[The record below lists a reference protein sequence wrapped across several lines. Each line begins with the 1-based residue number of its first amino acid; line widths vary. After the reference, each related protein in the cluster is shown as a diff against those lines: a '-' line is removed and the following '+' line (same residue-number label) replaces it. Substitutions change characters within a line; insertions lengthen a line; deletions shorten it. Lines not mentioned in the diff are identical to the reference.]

1 TKRIRSKLVLTTYL
15 ILGVYPKNIQKL
27 YFPIGLVQRTIAQ
40 LVPTKRRHYFC
51 QRGRERPNSAEDLP
65 PSSRWRFFVAS
76 PTKQGV
82 FVWREKD
89 LLKEKRRKRQELFQ
103 EQKKRRL
110 LPAHVLEEIDTAPS
124 KKQKLPGDQA
134 ESNNEEA
141 SEGSKE
147 GYEKET
153 KEGFKGNIRSLKGKY
168 NIMRVADQ
176 SSTNSQQQTAMDFI
190 QARLYGPGSQR
201 TTNNK
206 HLSLQNKRG
215 PNKSAA
221 VQFVNKKWGTEKK
234 AKAEKLKKQWIHKH
248 KVPSS

>member
-1 TKRIRSKLVLTTYL
+1 MAKKLLRKSTSSS
-15 ILGVYPKNIQKL
+15 NKL
-27 YFPIGLVQRTIAQ
+27 
-40 LVPTKRRHYFC
+40 
-51 QRGRERPNSAEDLP
+51 NSANMTDDFQLHLD
-65 PSSRWRFFVAS
+65 SSDDDAPEEVTFEESKAS
-76 PTKQGV
+76 ALRSMKNALETSK
-82 FVWREKD
+82 REKD

-221 VQFVNKKWGTEKK
+221 VQFVNKKWGEFPISFNRLWLAQFFHSQYTISTWLTR
-234 AKAEKLKKQWIHKH
+234 LKMHQ
-248 KVPSS
+248 